1 LKIQINHT
9 TLVQGTGLMVK
20 WKEQTIEEDGL
31 HISHY
36 FLHHHT
42 FFVFMNNNRVFLNI
56 EALP

>member
-1 LKIQINHT
+1 
-9 TLVQGTGLMVK
+9 MVK